1 MENKP
6 NFKDLLSKRG
16 DNTKLKEMMN
26 NMIEKSKQR
35 QEQQSEKKRLT
46 KEEVMERIKNH
57 KYKPLKRIAHTY
69 EQKVTYLIREK
80 YSQDA
85 EFAILRQ
92 RDTKPEE
99 FEVYNNYCEE
109 CKNKV
114 KNGEF

>member
-1 MENKP
+1 MDMENKP
-6 NFKDLLSKRG
+6 NFKDLLSKNG
-16 DNTKLKEMMN
+16 GNIKFKEMMN
-26 NMIEKSKQR
+26 NMIEKSKQ
-35 QEQQSEKKRLT
+35 QSEKKQLSR
-46 KEEVMERIKNH
+46 EELMEKIKNH
-57 KYKPLKRIAHTY
+57 KSNFIKKLAQTY

-99 FEVYNNYCEE
+99 FEEYNNYCEE

>member
-1 MENKP
+1 MNMENKP
-6 NFKDLLSKRG
+6 KFKDLLSKRG
-16 DNTKLKEMMN
+16 DNIKFKELMN
-26 NMIEKSKQR
+26 NMIEKSKQ
-35 QEQQSEKKRLT
+35 QSEKKQMSR
-46 KEEVMERIKNH
+46 EELMEKIKNH
-57 KYKPLKRIAHTY
+57 KSNFIKKLALTY
-69 EQKVTYLIREK
+69 EQKVSYLIREK

>member
-6 NFKDLLSKRG
+6 KFKDLLSKRG
-16 DNTKLKEMMN
+16 GNTRFKDMMDS
-26 NMIEKSKQR
+26 MIEKSKQQPKKKQLSR
-35 QEQQSEKKRLT
+35 EELMEK
-46 KEEVMERIKNH
+46 IKNH
-57 KYKPLKRIAHTY
+57 KSNFVKKLAQTY

-99 FEVYNNYCEE
+99 FEEYNNYCEE

>member
-1 MENKP
+1 MTQQEM
-6 NFKDLLSKRG
+6 
-16 DNTKLKEMMN
+16 LKIRN
-26 NMIEKSKQR
+26 
-35 QEQQSEKKRLT
+35 RL
-46 KEEVMERIKNH
+46 RA
-57 KYKPLKRIAHTY
+57 RTY
-69 EQKVTYLIREK
+69 EQKVSCLIREK

-99 FEVYNNYCEE
+99 FEEYNNYCEE